1 MVEKISKSKD
11 RPNDPRN
18 QEVVNPAKGN
28 PQIGNLETP
37 INASGLSK
45 WFINIQPGYR
55 KGITSFR
62 RGLEVGI
69 AQGLWVVIPFVKLG
83 PLRDTDIANI
93 AGLLSSF
100 GLTAIG
106 TAAIYLYAASNPP
119 SPHVTLT
126 TPNPP
131 TELNTPAGWYKYANG
146 FIVGGLSGA
155 TITYLVLSNWAVL
168 ENLLK

>member
-1 MVEKISKSKD
+1 MVKEISKSKD
-11 RPNDPRN
+11 QPNDPRN
-18 QEVVNPAKGN
+18 QEVVRPAAGD
-28 PQIGNLETP
+28 PQRGNLETP

-55 KGITSFR
+55 QGITPFR

-69 AQGLWVVIPFVKLG
+69 AQGLWLIVPFVKLG

-100 GLTAIG
+100 GLTIIATVAIL
-106 TAAIYLYAASNPP
+106 LYAASNPP
-119 SPHVTLT
+119 KPHVTIT

-131 TELNTPAGWYKYANG
+131 AELNTSAGWYKYSNG
-146 FIVGGLSGA
+146 FLVGGLTGA
-155 TITYLVLSNWAVL
+155 TITYFLFSNWGVV
-168 ENLLK
+168 ENLFK